1 MTKILGI
8 SGSLQARSTNSALI
22 RAAADLAPEGL
33 AFDTFDR
40 LGDLPHFNP
49 DLDGEGDAA
58 PSAVADFRGRLGEA
72 RGVLIACPEY
82 AHGAPGVLKNALDW
96 VVGSGELSGKRV
108 ALMSASPNQTGGLR
122 AQISLIPTILVMDAM
137 IVDTLIVPGARK
149 KLDDRGRLVHPP
161 TLARI
166 EAMLRALLAEKV

>member
-22 RAAADLAPEGL
+22 RAAAELAPEGVD
-33 AFDTFDR
+33 FDTFDR
-40 LGDLPHFNP
+40 LGELPHFNP
-49 DLDGEGDAA
+49 DIDGEGDAA
-58 PSAVADFRGRLGEA
+58 PPAVGDFRARLGAA

-82 AHGAPGVLKNALDW
+82 AFGPPGVLKNALDW

-108 ALMSASPNQTGGLR
+108 AVMGASPNHTGGLR
-122 AQISLIPTILVMDAM
+122 AQLSLIPTILVMDAI

-149 KLDDRGRLVHPP
+149 KLDDQGRLVHAP

-166 EAMLRALLAEKV
+166 EAMIRALAGEKV